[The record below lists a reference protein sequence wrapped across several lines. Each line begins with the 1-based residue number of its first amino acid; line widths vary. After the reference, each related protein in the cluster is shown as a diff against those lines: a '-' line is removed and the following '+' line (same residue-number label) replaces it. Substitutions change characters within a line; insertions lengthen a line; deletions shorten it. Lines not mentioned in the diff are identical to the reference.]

1 MNDETLTTEAA
12 EQSII
17 SILIG
22 YEYAIDDIDIKPEH
36 FSTDY
41 LRAIFAELLL
51 QIADGKGTSIFTL
64 HEKLGN
70 IVTIQELAAIAEC
83 HQHTNR
89 PLKRLCAQ
97 VVDRYQSRQLHAL
110 AGRLSTL
117 AFEDTPIADRIDKA
131 QAEIAKLVTKQDAD
145 EWVDSHTGAMKHL
158 ELIDLRE
165 SGVNQGI
172 STGLYDLDEMLDGGL
187 QRGNLV
193 VIGARPSMG
202 KSAIALSIGLHVA
215 QLHNVGFISMEMS
228 VADLMDRQTAIL
240 GELSISFIKRPSKGL
255 DYSKLVMAVE
265 AAKHLKFRMSDK
277 SGLNILQIRSK
288 ARALKRRFGLDVLVI
303 DYIGLMAGTDPR
315 MPRAYQIEE
324 ISRGLKSL
332 AKELDIV
339 VICLSQLNRGSV
351 EKAGQIPGLADFRD
365 SGAIEQDADVATVI
379 HREIMA
385 NPAAG
390 SDWANYGLMRIC
402 KNRQGRCGD
411 VHLYYAG
418 EQTKFSAWH
427 GQVPTKETASRGKG
441 FNA

>member
-12 EQSII
+12 EQAIL

-22 YEYAIDDIDIKPEH
+22 YEFALDDIDIKPEH
-36 FSTDY
+36 FSSDY
-41 LRAIFAELLL
+41 LRAIFAELLI

-64 HEKLGN
+64 HEKLSDV
-70 IVTIQELAAIAEC
+70 VTIAELAAIAEC
-83 HQHTNR
+83 HQHSQR

-110 AGRLSTL
+110 AGRLGTL
-117 AFEDTPIADRIDKA
+117 AFEDSPIADRIDKA
-131 QAEIAKLVTKQDAD
+131 QAEIAKLVTTQDAD

-165 SGVNQGI
+165 SGANRGI

-215 QLHNVGFISMEMS
+215 QQYHVGFISMEMS
-228 VADLMDRQTAIL
+228 VSDLMDRQTAIL
-240 GELSISFIKRPSKGL
+240 GEISISFIKRPSKGL
-255 DYSKLVMAVE
+255 DYSRLVNAVE
-265 AAKHLKFRMSDK
+265 AAKHLKFRISDK
-277 SGLNILQIRSK
+277 SGLNILQVRSK
-288 ARALKRRFGLDVLVI
+288 ARALKRRFGLDVLVV
-303 DYIGLMAGTDPR
+303 DYIGLMSGTDPR

-390 SDWANYGLMRIC
+390 TEWANYGLMRIC

-411 VHLYYAG
+411 VHLHYEG
-418 EQTKFSAWH
+418 EQTKFRAWH
-427 GQVPTKETASRGKG
+427 GQPPSKDQSRGKG

>member
-1 MNDETLTTEAA
+1 MNDELLTTEAA
-12 EQSII
+12 EQAIL

-22 YEYAIDDIDIKPEH
+22 YEFALDDIDIKPEH
-36 FSTDY
+36 FSSDY
-41 LRAIFAELLL
+41 LRAIFAELLI

-64 HEKLGN
+64 HEKLSDV
-70 IVTIQELAAIAEC
+70 VTIQELAAIAEC
-83 HQHTNR
+83 HQHSQR

-110 AGRLSTL
+110 AGRLGVL
-117 AFEDTPIADRIDKA
+117 AFDDSPIADRIDKA
-131 QAEIAKLVTKQDAD
+131 QAEIAKLVTTQDAD

-158 ELIDLRE
+158 ELIDMRE
-165 SGVNQGI
+165 SGANHGI
-172 STGLYDLDEMLDGGL
+172 STGLHDLDEMLDGGL

-215 QLHNVGFISMEMS
+215 QQYHVGFISMEMS
-228 VADLMDRQTAIL
+228 VSDLMDRQTAIL

-255 DYSKLVMAVE
+255 DYSRLVNAVE
-265 AAKHLKFRMSDK
+265 AAKHLKFRISDK
-277 SGLNILQIRSK
+277 SGLNILQVRSK
-288 ARALKRRFGLDVLVI
+288 ARALKRRFGLDVLVV
-303 DYIGLMAGTDPR
+303 DYIGLMSGTDPR

-390 SDWANYGLMRIC
+390 TEWANYGLMRIC

-411 VHLYYAG
+411 VHLFYEG
-418 EQTKFSAWH
+418 EQTKFRAWH
-427 GQVPTKETASRGKG
+427 GQPPAKDQSRGKG

>member
-1 MNDETLTTEAA
+1 MSDQILTTEAA
-12 EQSII
+12 EQAIL

-22 YEYAIDDIDIKPEH
+22 YEYALDDIDIKPEH
-36 FSTDY
+36 FSTDH
-41 LRAIFAELLL
+41 LRAVFSELLI

-64 HEKLGN
+64 HEKLFD
-70 IVTIQELAAIAEC
+70 IVTLEELAAIAES
-83 HQHTNR
+83 HQHSKR
-89 PLKRLCAQ
+89 PLKRLCDQ
-97 VVDRYQSRQLHAL
+97 VVDRYKSRQLHAL
-110 AGRLSTL
+110 AGRLSAL

-131 QAEIAKLVTKQDAD
+131 QAEIAKLVTTQDAD
-145 EWVDSHTGAMKHL
+145 EWVDSHTGAMRHL
-158 ELIDLRE
+158 DLIELRE
-165 SGVNQGI
+165 SGANNGI

-202 KSAIALSIGLHVA
+202 KSAIALSIGLHIA
-215 QLHNVGFISMEMS
+215 QQHNVGFLSMEMS
-228 VADLMDRQTAIL
+228 VSDLMDRQTAIL

-255 DYSKLVMAVE
+255 DYSKLVSAVE

-277 SGLNILQIRSK
+277 SGLNILQVRSK
-288 ARALKRRFGLDVLVI
+288 ARALKRRFGLDVLVV
-303 DYIGLMAGTDPR
+303 DYIGLMSGTDPR

-390 SDWANYGLMRIC
+390 DDWRNYGLMRVC

-411 VHLYYAG
+411 VHLHYAG

-427 GQVPTKETASRGKG
+427 GQVPSKDQTRSKG

>member
-12 EQSII
+12 EQAIL

-22 YEYAIDDIDIKPEH
+22 YEFALDDIDIKPEH
-36 FSTDY
+36 FSSDY
-41 LRAIFAELLL
+41 LRSIFAELLV

-64 HEKLGN
+64 HEKLSDV
-70 IVTIQELAAIAEC
+70 VTIAELAAIAEC
-83 HQHTNR
+83 HQHSQR

-110 AGRLSTL
+110 AGRLGAL
-117 AFEDTPIADRIDKA
+117 AFEDSPIADRIDRA
-131 QAEIAKLVTKQDAD
+131 QAEIAKLVTVQDAD

-158 ELIDLRE
+158 DLVELRE
-165 SGVNQGI
+165 SGANRGI

-215 QLHNVGFISMEMS
+215 QQYHVGFISMEMS
-228 VADLMDRQTAIL
+228 VSDLMDRQAAIL

-255 DYSKLVMAVE
+255 DYSRLVTAVE
-265 AAKHLKFRMSDK
+265 AAKHLKFRISDK
-277 SGLNILQIRSK
+277 SGLNILQVRSK
-288 ARALKRRFGLDVLVI
+288 ARALKRRFGLDVLVV
-303 DYIGLMAGTDPR
+303 DYIGLMSGTDPR

-390 SDWANYGLMRIC
+390 TEWANYGLMRIC

-411 VHLYYAG
+411 VHLFYEG
-418 EQTKFSAWH
+418 EQTKFRAWH
-427 GQVPTKETASRGKG
+427 GQPPSKDQSRGKG

>member
-1 MNDETLTTEAA
+1 MSDELLTTEAA
-12 EQSII
+12 EQAII

-22 YEYAIDDIDIKPEH
+22 YEYALDDIDIKPEH
-36 FSTDY
+36 FSAPYT
-41 LRAIFAELLL
+41 RQIFAELLQ

-64 HEKLGN
+64 HEKLCD
-70 IVTIQELAAIAEC
+70 VVSLDELQAIAGC
-83 HQHTNR
+83 HEHSKR

-97 VVDRYQSRQLHAL
+97 VIDRYQSRQLHAL

-145 EWVDSHTGAMKHL
+145 EWTDSHTGAINHL
-158 ELIDLRE
+158 ALIELRE
-165 SGVNQGI
+165 SGVNNGI

-215 QLHNVGFISMEMS
+215 QNHHVGFLSMEMS
-228 VADLMDRQTAIL
+228 VSDVMDRQTAIL

-255 DYSKLVMAVE
+255 DYAKLVNAVE
-265 AAKHLKFRMSDK
+265 AAKHLKFRISDK
-277 SGLNILQIRSK
+277 SGVNILQVRSK
-288 ARALKRRFGLDVLVI
+288 ARALKRRFGLDVLVV
-303 DYIGLMAGTDPR
+303 DYIGLMSGTDAR

-339 VICLSQLNRGSV
+339 VICLAQLNRGST
-351 EKAGQIPGLADFRD
+351 EKAGQIPGLSDFRD

-390 SDWANYGLMRIC
+390 DEWRNYGLMRIC

-427 GQVPTKETASRGKG
+427 GQVPSKDQSRGKG